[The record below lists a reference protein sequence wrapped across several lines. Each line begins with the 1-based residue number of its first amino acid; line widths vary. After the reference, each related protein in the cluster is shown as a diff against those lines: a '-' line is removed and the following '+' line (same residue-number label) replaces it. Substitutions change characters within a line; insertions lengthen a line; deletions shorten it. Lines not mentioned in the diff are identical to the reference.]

1 MNKKYYWKMNGYI
14 YEVTKEQ
21 YYKYRKEQDRHDYL
35 RKLEEEA
42 VILSLGSLGVEC
54 RDGEVFIADSKV
66 NVEEEVVHKIM
77 LDKLKS
83 ALNKLSAEE
92 LLLIDMLYTQLKSE
106 REIASELGVS
116 QNAVNKRKKKLL
128 GQLKKLLEK

>member
-1 MNKKYYWKMNGYI
+1 M
-14 YEVTKEQ
+14 
-21 YYKYRKEQDRHDYL
+21 
-35 RKLEEEA
+35 
-42 VILSLGSLGVEC
+42 GVEG

-106 REIASELGVS
+106 REIASEPDVS

>member
-1 MNKKYYWKMNGYI
+1 M
-14 YEVTKEQ
+14 
-21 YYKYRKEQDRHDYL
+21 
-35 RKLEEEA
+35 
-42 VILSLGSLGVEC
+42 GVEG

-106 REIASELGVS
+106 REISSELGVS
-116 QNAVNKRKKKLL
+116 QNAVNKRNKKLL

>member
-1 MNKKYYWKMNGYI
+1 M
-14 YEVTKEQ
+14 
-21 YYKYRKEQDRHDYL
+21 
-35 RKLEEEA
+35 
-42 VILSLGSLGVEC
+42 GVEG

-66 NVEEEVVHKIM
+66 NVEEKVVHKIM

-106 REIASELGVS
+106 REISSELGVS
-116 QNAVNKRKKKLL
+116 QNAVNKRNKKLL

>member
-1 MNKKYYWKMNGYI
+1 
-14 YEVTKEQ
+14 
-21 YYKYRKEQDRHDYL
+21 
-35 RKLEEEA
+35 
-42 VILSLGSLGVEC
+42 
-54 RDGEVFIADSKV
+54 
-66 NVEEEVVHKIM
+66 M

-106 REIASELGVS
+106 REISSELGVS
-116 QNAVNKRKKKLL
+116 KNAVNKRNKKLL

>member
-1 MNKKYYWKMNGYI
+1 M
-14 YEVTKEQ
+14 
-21 YYKYRKEQDRHDYL
+21 D
-35 RKLEEEA
+35 
-42 VILSLGSLGVEC
+42 SLGVEG

>member
-1 MNKKYYWKMNGYI
+1 M
-14 YEVTKEQ
+14 
-21 YYKYRKEQDRHDYL
+21 
-35 RKLEEEA
+35 
-42 VILSLGSLGVEC
+42 GVEG

-92 LLLIDMLYTQLKSE
+92 LLLIDMLYAQLKSE
-106 REIASELGVS
+106 REIALELGVS
-116 QNAVNKRKKKLL
+116 QNAVNKRNKKLL

>member
-1 MNKKYYWKMNGYI
+1 M
-14 YEVTKEQ
+14 
-21 YYKYRKEQDRHDYL
+21 D
-35 RKLEEEA
+35 
-42 VILSLGSLGVEC
+42 SLGVEG

-106 REIASELGVS
+106 REISSELGVS
-116 QNAVNKRKKKLL
+116 QNAVNKRNKKLL

>member
-1 MNKKYYWKMNGYI
+1 M
-14 YEVTKEQ
+14 
-21 YYKYRKEQDRHDYL
+21 D
-35 RKLEEEA
+35 
-42 VILSLGSLGVEC
+42 SLGVEG

-106 REIASELGVS
+106 REIALELGVS

>member
-1 MNKKYYWKMNGYI
+1 
-14 YEVTKEQ
+14 
-21 YYKYRKEQDRHDYL
+21 
-35 RKLEEEA
+35 
-42 VILSLGSLGVEC
+42 LGVEG

-106 REIASELGVS
+106 REIASELDVS